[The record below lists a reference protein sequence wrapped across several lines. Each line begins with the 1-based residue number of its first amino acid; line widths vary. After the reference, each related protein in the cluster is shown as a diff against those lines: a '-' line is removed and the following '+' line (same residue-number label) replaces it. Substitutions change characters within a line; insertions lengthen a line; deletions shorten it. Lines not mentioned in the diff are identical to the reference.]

1 VSVDRRWILA
11 AVLTLVGLPPGVA
24 LLGSVSYHAANRSN
38 HTMIVAGSE
47 REYLLYV
54 PPSYDP
60 AKPTPL
66 IISLHGAGLW
76 GAAQQQISQWN
87 RVADRAGFL
96 VVYPSGASGSG
107 PRVWHEEDDS
117 GPMSDV
123 RFIAALI
130 DTLEAQYTIDPARI
144 YANGLSNGG
153 GMAFVLSCTLS
164 DRIAAVGM
172 VGAALTLPWQWCA
185 NRHPVP
191 AIWFHGTADA
201 AAPYH
206 GGTSWVATTRPFP
219 SIPRFVASWARRNR
233 CGDAPVDTAF
243 APDITRRTYTRCA
256 NDAAVVLYTIR
267 GGGHTWPSGGP
278 LPEAWVGP
286 TNREIDATSLMWEF
300 FSAHPLSA
308 QHLADH

>member
-1 VSVDRRWILA
+1 VSLDRRWVLA
-11 AVLTLVGLPPGVA
+11 AVLTLIGAPTIVA

-76 GAAQQQISQWN
+76 GAAQREISQWN

-96 VVYPSGASGSG
+96 VVYPSGAGGSG
-107 PRVWHEEDDS
+107 PRVWHEEDDFR
-117 GPMSDV
+117 PTSDV

-130 DTLEAQYTIDPARI
+130 DTLAAQYTIDPARI

-164 DRIAAVGM
+164 DRIAAVGL
-172 VGAALTLPWQWCA
+172 VGAALTVPWQWCA
-185 NRHPVP
+185 DHHPVP
-191 AIWFHGTADA
+191 AIWFHGTADR
-201 AAPYH
+201 AAPYR
-206 GGTSWVATTRPFP
+206 GGTSWVAPTGSFP
-219 SIPRFVASWARRNR
+219 SIPRFVANWARRNR
-233 CGDAPVDTAF
+233 CGDTPVETAV
-243 APDITRRTYTRCA
+243 APDITRSTYTRCA
-256 NDAAVVLYTIR
+256 DDAAVVLYTIR
-267 GGGHTWPSGGP
+267 GGGHTWPGGGP

-286 TNREIDATSLMWEF
+286 TNREIDASSLMWEF
-300 FSAHPLSA
+300 FSAHPLST
-308 QHLADH
+308 QHLTDH